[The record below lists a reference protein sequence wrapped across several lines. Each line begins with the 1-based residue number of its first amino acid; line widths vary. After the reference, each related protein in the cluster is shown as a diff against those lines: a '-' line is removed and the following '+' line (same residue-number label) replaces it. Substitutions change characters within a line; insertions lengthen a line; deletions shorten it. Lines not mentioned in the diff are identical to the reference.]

1 MENQALNIIKKA
13 ILMEAR
19 GKALYQEVAD
29 KTSSPDVKKIFELM
43 AAEEQ
48 THIDYLSEQYK
59 SFSKDKS
66 FVKQAFANSDT
77 DDTIA
82 KMILN
87 TSVIAQISGA
97 GFEAAAITAAID
109 METKAIETYTKW
121 ATEAAD
127 ENEKALF
134 TWLAE
139 WEKSHYEMLMK
150 LDKELTEKIWF
161 DNQFWPF

>member
-19 GKALYQEVAD
+19 GKALYMEVAE
-29 KTSSPDVKKIFELM
+29 KTQSPDVKKIFELM

-48 THIDYLSEQYK
+48 THIEYLSEQYK
-59 SFSKDKS
+59 SFSKDKT
-66 FVKQAFANSDT
+66 FIKQDFQQTDT

-82 KMILN
+82 KLVLN
-87 TSVIAQISGA
+87 PAIKEQISGA
-97 GFEAAAITAAID
+97 GFESAAITAAID
-109 METKAIETYTKW
+109 METKAIEVYSKW
-121 ATEAAD
+121 AKESTD
-127 ENEKALF
+127 PNEKALF
-134 TWLAE
+134 EWLAD
-139 WEKSHYEMLMK
+139 WEKTHYEMLIK

>member
-1 MENQALNIIKKA
+1 MENQALSIIKKA

-19 GKALYQEVAD
+19 GKALYQEVAQ
-29 KTSSPDVKKIFELM
+29 KTASPEVQHIFELM

-48 THIDYLSEQYK
+48 THIDYLAEQYK
-59 SFSKDKS
+59 SFSHDKT
-66 FVKQAFANSDT
+66 FIKQDFKNSDT

-82 KMILN
+82 KLILN
-87 TSVIAQISGA
+87 PAIKDQISGA
-97 GFEAAAITAAID
+97 GFESAAITAAID
-109 METKAIETYTKW
+109 METKAIEIYSKW
-121 ATEAAD
+121 AAESAD

-134 TWLAE
+134 SWLAE
-139 WEKSHYEMLMK
+139 WEKSHYEMLIK

>member
-43 AAEEQ
+43 VAEEQ
-48 THIDYLSEQYK
+48 THIEYLSEQYK
-59 SFSKDKS
+59 SFSKDKT
-66 FVKQAFANSDT
+66 FVKQDFANTDT

-82 KMILN
+82 KLILN
-87 TSVIAQISGA
+87 PAIKEQISGA
-97 GFEAAAITAAID
+97 GFESAAITAAID
-109 METKAIETYTKW
+109 METKAIEIYTKW
-121 ATEAAD
+121 ANESTD

-134 TWLAE
+134 QWLAD
-139 WEKSHYEMLMK
+139 WEKSHYEMLIK

>member
-1 MENQALNIIKKA
+1 MENQSLNIIKKA

-48 THIDYLSEQYK
+48 THIDYLAEQYK
-59 SFSKDKS
+59 SFSKDKT
-66 FVKQAFANSDT
+66 FTKQAFANSDT

-87 TSVIAQISGA
+87 PAVKEQISGA

-109 METKAIETYTKW
+109 METKAIEIYSKW
-121 ATEAAD
+121 AAEAAD

>member
-13 ILMEAR
+13 ILMEAK
-19 GKALYQEVAD
+19 GKALYQQVAE

-66 FVKQAFANSDT
+66 FVKQSFSNSDT

-82 KMILN
+82 KMILDPA
-87 TSVIAQISGA
+87 IKEQISGA

-109 METKAIETYTKW
+109 METKAIEVYSKW
-121 ATEAAD
+121 AAESAD